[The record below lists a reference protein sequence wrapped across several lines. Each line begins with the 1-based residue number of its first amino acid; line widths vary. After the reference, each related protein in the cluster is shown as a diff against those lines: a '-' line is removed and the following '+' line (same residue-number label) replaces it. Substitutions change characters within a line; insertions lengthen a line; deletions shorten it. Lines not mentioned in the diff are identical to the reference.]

1 MSRASEAGLLGEGSN
16 VHQLKTEENV
26 SLISKNITQLDIKL
40 APTVDG
46 VSTIC

>member
-1 MSRASEAGLLGEGSN
+1 MKNSYFMFVPKTS
-16 VHQLKTEENV
+16 KTEENV
-26 SLISKNITQLDIKL
+26 SLISKNITQFDIKL